1 MKIKECRRYSHI
13 LLLLVAVFAIALAM
27 GACTSPAKAKA
38 QYMTRGEALLKE
50 NKFQEASIEFRNAL
64 QLDERLA
71 GAHWGLAQ
79 AYEGLKRYQE
89 AFDEMRK
96 TADLDPNN
104 LDVRVKLGGYY
115 LAGGGKQS
123 PAALGEA
130 ERLAKEVLQKDPNH
144 IEGHILLGSVLFAQ
158 NHREEALKEL
168 EHAIQL
174 DTKRVESYLSLAR
187 FYMSINDA
195 GKAEETF
202 QRAIAVNGASSLA
215 HSEYGKFLAQSSR
228 PDAAEAEFLKAVEL
242 APANRD
248 ARFVLASFY
257 LVNKHF
263 DKAEAAYK
271 TLAELDKD
279 KPEGRAVLA
288 DFYSSVGRTDE
299 AINVYKEIV
308 ANSPEFTQG
317 RYRLTEI
324 MLTRGDVSGA
334 SAQIDEVLKKDVHDR
349 QALMLRARIKMQN
362 GQANDLK
369 AAVEDL
375 KEVLKQEPNSRPGLY
390 FMAEATFR
398 SGQVDQARVF
408 AGDLERNYPEYLP
421 GKLIQVQINLAA
433 GDPKTALRL
442 STELIDKLAKAA
454 PDRETS
460 SQMLAQLRGKTLL
473 ARGSAAIQTGDTKK
487 ARQDFLAAKD
497 AAPSETEP
505 YVNLAAVALVERK
518 TDEAIA
524 FYNNALSIDGAN
536 FNALNGLINIYISQG
551 HADQAHARV
560 DQALGSQPN
569 NASLHFLKAQV
580 YGFEK
585 NAQGAE
591 GELRR
596 ALEIDT
602 NYLPAYSALG
612 ALFVNT
618 SQQERAIAEYKKI
631 VERKPDSAAAYTL
644 IGMLEDSRQNYDAAA
659 DNYRKALAQDQNATF
674 AANNLAWLYA
684 VQGKGNLDEAVRLA
698 QQVVQANP
706 DVPNFADTLGWVYYK
721 KGLYAAAA
729 EQLRKAISV
738 DEANARRNNSSPSPG
753 FRFHLGMALKAK
765 GDRNAARHELEEALR
780 LNQKTSFGDADE
792 ARRALATL

>member
-1 MKIKECRRYSHI
+1 MKIKECCRYSHI
-13 LLLLVAVFAIALAM
+13 LLLLVAFLAIALAM

-38 QYMTRGEALLKE
+38 QYISRGEALLKE
-50 NKFQEASIEFRNAL
+50 KKFPEASIEFRNAL

-71 GAHWGLAQ
+71 AAHWGLAQ
-79 AYEGLKRYQE
+79 AYEGSQRYQE

-96 TADLDPNN
+96 TAELDTNN
-104 LDVRVKLGGYY
+104 LDVRVKMGGYY
-115 LAGGGKQS
+115 LASAKQS
-123 PAALGEA
+123 SAALGEA
-130 ERLAKEVLQKDPNH
+130 ERLAREVLQKDPNH
-144 IEGHILLGSVLFAQ
+144 IEGHILMGSVLFAQ
-158 NHREEALKEL
+158 NHREEALAEL
-168 EHAIQL
+168 NRAIQI
-174 DTKRVESYLSLAR
+174 DTGRVESYLSLAR
-187 FYMSINDA
+187 FYISANDA

-202 QRAIAVNGASSLA
+202 QRAIAVNGTSVLA
-215 HSEYGKFLAQSSR
+215 HSEFGKFLAQSNR
-228 PDAAEAEFLKAVEL
+228 PDAAEAEFRKAVEL
-242 APANRD
+242 DPASRD

-257 LVNKHF
+257 LVNKQF
-263 DKAEAAYK
+263 DKAEVAYK
-271 TLAELDKD
+271 ALAEIDKD
-279 KPEGRAVLA
+279 KPEGRAILA

-308 ANSPEFTQG
+308 TNSPEFTQG

-334 SAQIDEVLKKDVHDR
+334 SAQIDEVLKKDAHDR

-362 GQANDLK
+362 GQENDLK
-369 AAVEDL
+369 ASVEDL

-398 SGQVDQARVF
+398 LGQVDQARVF

-421 GKLIQVQINLAA
+421 GKLMQVQINLAA

-442 STELIDKLAKAA
+442 SSELLDKLGKAA
-454 PDRETS
+454 PDKETS
-460 SQMLAQLRGKTLL
+460 PQMLAQLRAKALL
-473 ARGSAAIQTGDTKK
+473 AHGSAAIQTGDARK

-497 AAPSETEP
+497 AAPGQTEP
-505 YVNLAAVALVERK
+505 YVNLAVVALVERK
-518 TDEAIA
+518 MDEAIA
-524 FYNNALSIDGAN
+524 FYNGALSIDGAN
-536 FNALNGLINIYISQG
+536 FNALNGLMNIYISQG
-551 HADQAHARV
+551 HAEQAHARV

-591 GELRR
+591 SELRR
-596 ALEIDT
+596 ALEIDA

-618 SQQERAIAEYKKI
+618 SQQERAIAEYQKI
-631 VERKPDSAAAYTL
+631 IERKPDSAAAYTL

-684 VQGKGNLDEAVRLA
+684 AYSKGNLDEAVRLA
-698 QQVVQANP
+698 QQVVQAHP
-706 DVPNFADTLGWVYYK
+706 DVPSFADTLGWVYYK

-729 EQLRKAISV
+729 EQLRKAIAV
-738 DEANARRNNSSPSPG
+738 DEANARRNNSLPSPG

-765 GDRNAARHELEEALR
+765 GDRAGARHELEQALR
-780 LNQKTSFGDADE
+780 LNEKVGFGDADE
-792 ARRALATL
+792 ARKALATL